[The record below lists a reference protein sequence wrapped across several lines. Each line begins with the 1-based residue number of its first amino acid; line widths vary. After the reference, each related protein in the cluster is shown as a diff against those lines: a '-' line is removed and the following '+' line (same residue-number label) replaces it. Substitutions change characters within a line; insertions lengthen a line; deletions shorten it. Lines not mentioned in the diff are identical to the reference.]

1 MLILYT
7 FFTHK
12 FKIYSIKIPVGRL
25 FEDKVFL
32 HLNEKQYI
40 NNHLSSLFKKI
51 FNLFILNIMK
61 IFSKAM
67 FDIAN

>member
-12 FKIYSIKIPVGRL
+12 FKIYSIKIPVGRM
-25 FEDKVFL
+25 FEDKAFL

-40 NNHLSSLFKKI
+40 NNHLSSLFKKN
-51 FNLFILNIMK
+51 FNLLNLEHYQNFFK
-61 IFSKAM
+61 G
-67 FDIAN
+67 NV